1 MNNERTRVAK
11 YIVEFI
17 VMLGIVGFTY
27 NFVRHYIKEK
37 TELREQ
43 RLWRDKMEELYC
55 SLNYWLEIKQRGN
68 SLIPYFEERN
78 IKSIAIYGMKELGQ
92 RLYDELLNSPI
103 EVKYAIDQNA
113 DKMYAGIPIFKPDQ
127 DMENVDAIVV
137 TAPFYFKKIKKTMS
151 EKSDAMI
158 LDITDVLFSVS

>member
-1 MNNERTRVAK
+1 MDNKKTKCIK
-11 YIVEFI
+11 YIVQFI
-17 VMLGIVGFTY
+17 TLLGIVGMICE
-27 NFVRHYIKEK
+27 FVRRYIKKK

-113 DKMYAGIPIFKPDQ
+113 DKLYAGIPIFKPDQ

-137 TAPFYFKKIKKTMS
+137 TAPFYFKQIKKTMS

-158 LDITDVLFSVS
+158 LDIADVLFSVS